1 MNKQSDNSMKGR
13 IEQPKHQY
21 IPEDHLKFAKAM
33 ESQFAQLMLKEM
45 QKTSGASNT
54 DQATQF
60 YQDLLVKERS
70 DAMANNGNGISDMIL
85 DEVYPK
91 KFRNKANFEAYQNQ
105 ISRFKKMTVNMHD
118 HPKQDI
124 KLAAQ
129 NGELND

>member
-21 IPEDHLKFAKAM
+21 VPESHLKFAKAM

-60 YQDLLVKERS
+60 YQDLLVKEL
-70 DAMANNGNGISDMIL
+70 I
-85 DEVYPK
+85 
-91 KFRNKANFEAYQNQ
+91 
-105 ISRFKKMTVNMHD
+105 
-118 HPKQDI
+118 
-124 KLAAQ
+124 
-129 NGELND
+129 